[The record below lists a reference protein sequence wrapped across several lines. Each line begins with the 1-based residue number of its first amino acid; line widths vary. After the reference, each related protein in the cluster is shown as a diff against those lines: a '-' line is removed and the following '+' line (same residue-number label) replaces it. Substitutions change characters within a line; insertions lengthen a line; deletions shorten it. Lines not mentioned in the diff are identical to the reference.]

1 TRPVLRQEGL
11 RGSQTQSGYSRD
23 IRLSQA
29 KQAGIRSSEAA
40 NEEVSYEPTSE
51 IPANQ
56 PRSRVACPVRGKEP
70 GKSRRILAERRQ
82 AAPVCATGNTRK
94 TPANP
99 HHRASTAPVR
109 RCVTD
114 IRLRPRGRPG
124 KPGHFKPALLPRR
137 YPNGNIRAASMTA
150 RRAAADPRPS

>member
-1 TRPVLRQEGL
+1 EEGWYGQK
-11 RGSQTQSGYSRD
+11 RESPGNKR
-23 IRLSQA
+23 
-29 KQAGIRSSEAA
+29 
-40 NEEVSYEPTSE
+40 
-51 IPANQ
+51 
-56 PRSRVACPVRGKEP
+56 RSRAACPVGGKEP